1 MREFLEITIQDNK
14 VKEFVPF
21 KEDTLSKSK
30 SKYRCEI
37 MF

>member
-21 KEDTLSKSK
+21 KEDTLSE
-30 SKYRCEI
+30 YRCEI